1 MKRFFF
7 IFYLFSIFAHSQA
20 LTVSEGYYISIS
32 ENSSFNIDGIQFS
45 PNSEYTI
52 QGPNEFNRL
61 FDPVFEGDNSSIN
74 RVYTMT
80 SELLDYSG
88 VITFNYEDNELN
100 GIPESE
106 LMLEVLGSNEVWTNF
121 TPTIDQNNNTLTY
134 DFSSLFGFTAVTA
147 SSVNGT
153 LSIEPVFL
161 DGYIKVYPNPAI
173 DRIYI
178 KSDLNLETVIYN
190 TAGQFVLE
198 SSEKEINVIGL
209 PAGFYLL
216 RIKSE
221 NNKISTFK
229 ITKK

>member
-1 MKRFFF
+1 M
-7 IFYLFSIFAHSQA
+7 L
-20 LTVSEGYYISIS
+20 
-32 ENSSFNIDGIQFS
+32 
-45 PNSEYTI
+45 
-52 QGPNEFNRL
+52 
-61 FDPVFEGDNSSIN
+61 
-74 RVYTMT
+74 
-80 SELLDYSG
+80 
-88 VITFNYEDNELN
+88 NYEDNELN

-190 TAGQFVLE
+190 TAGQLVLE

>member
-7 IFYLFSIFAHSQA
+7 IFYLFSVLAYGQT
-20 LTVSEGYYISIS
+20 LTVSEGSYISIS

-45 PNSEYTI
+45 PNSGYTI
-52 QGPNEFNRL
+52 QGPNEFNLL
-61 FDPVFEGDNSSIN
+61 FDPVVQGDNSSIN

-106 LMLEVLGSNEVWTNF
+106 LVLEVLGTNEVWTNF
-121 TPTIDQNNNTLTY
+121 IPTIDQNNNTLTY
-134 DFSSLFGFTAVTA
+134 DFSSLFGFTSVSA

-153 LSIEPVFL
+153 LSIEPIFL
-161 DGYIKVYPNPAI
+161 DSYIKVYPNPAI

-190 TAGQFVLE
+190 TAGQLVLE